1 MEHHEHHEEHKEKI
15 GFQLLD
21 TGNLGNKWD
30 KLEIL
35 VGKKNILWTE
45 SVKPVGVTHMIVI
58 LKSWTV
64 SFIENTEKTKGV
76 TDDIIYD
83 RYYLL

>member
-1 MEHHEHHEEHKEKI
+1 MEI
-15 GFQLLD
+15 F
-21 TGNLGNKWD
+21 
-30 KLEIL
+30 
-35 VGKKNILWTE
+35 VGKKNVLWTE
-45 SVKPVGVTHMIVI
+45 SVKPVGVTYMIVI

-76 TDDIIYD
+76 TDYVIYD